1 VRKVRTLPTHH
12 FHVVFTIPAQL
23 RSLAKANQEVVANP
37 RGRPPGV
44 TTMGL
49 ATCHA
54 IIAEHDGRIDVAS
67 ESAGHPDIVNI
78 PRQR

>member
-1 VRKVRTLPTHH
+1 
-12 FHVVFTIPAQL
+12 
-23 RSLAKANQEVVANP
+23 
-37 RGRPPGV
+37 
-44 TTMGL
+44 MGL

-54 IIAEHDGRIDVAS
+54 IIAEHDGHIDVAS